1 MSQFSHINMS
11 MNNNLI
17 DRLNTLLDRPQAFLI
32 YQGGEGGEFMS
43 SLITQYSSVY
53 NNPTN
58 TQYDSV
64 LNRTIVSYPNLY
76 ANIFNTIPASIVT
89 RSAIIDFLVE
99 QGKITEESI
108 SEAEQYFDTCN
119 VPLFRSHHLQL
130 ELLTRKIHTEKK
142 TWVLFAP
149 VEWRQYTRALLCVKN
164 KGKLKQFL
172 FLLSS
177 KSIPTREQ
185 KIIRLV
191 EEYMSE
197 NNIID
202 THIIRLEV
210 LLKQHSMSVPSVEW
224 VFEQPISEIYQQ
236 YQNVMFPIKHY
247 HAGVIRSI
255 NTHRANPLLYQ
266 QIFQDP
272 EYMTREFMILDRK
285 EEFYRRLVDW
295 HHANLDILSR
305 ENITGF
311 ESLRINQ

>member
-1 MSQFSHINMS
+1 MLMT
-11 MNNNLI
+11 NLI
-17 DRLNTLLDRPQAFLI
+17 DRFNTLLDRPQAFLL

-64 LNRTIVSYPNLY
+64 LNRTIVNYPNLY
-76 ANIFNTIPASIVT
+76 SSIFNTIPASIVS
-89 RSAIIDFLVE
+89 RSEIIDFLIE

-108 SEAEQYFDTCN
+108 SEAEQYFDTCSI
-119 VPLFRSHHLQL
+119 PLFRAHHLQL
-130 ELLTRKIHTEKK
+130 ELLTQRSYTEKK

-149 VEWRQYTRALLCVKN
+149 IQWRQYTRALLCVKN

-172 FLLSS
+172 FILNS

-197 NNIID
+197 NSITD

-210 LLKQHSMSVPSVEW
+210 LLKQHSMSVPSIEW
-224 VFEQPISEIYQQ
+224 VFEQPISEIYQR
-236 YQNVMFPIKHY
+236 YKNVTFPIKHY
-247 HAGVIRSI
+247 HPGVNRTI
-255 NTHRANPLLYQ
+255 NTHRANPLFYQ

-272 EYMTREFMILDRK
+272 EYMAREFMIVDKK
-285 EEFYRRLVDW
+285 EEFYRRLLDW
-295 HHANLDILSR
+295 HHANLDLLNR
-305 ENITGF
+305 ENITDF
-311 ESLRINQ
+311 ESLRISQ